1 MGDDGGSAELAQ
13 HTVKRYD
20 EELSELKERVLAMG
34 TLVQRAIRR
43 SMKSLNQDDVE
54 KARKVIMR
62 DKAINALE
70 VGIDEMTRTML
81 ARRQPAAGDLRM
93 IISTVKIVTDLE
105 RAGDLA
111 EHIAESVLQSQD
123 HPLTRLD
130 SLNRLAD
137 AVGLQFSAALDA
149 FERADAEAALAC
161 IEGDKRVNKLFKA
174 IQREIL
180 SYMIE
185 DPRQI
190 TSGLIAMN
198 IGRHLERIGDHAANV
213 SEMVIYM
220 ARGHDIRHVDRAE
233 AERIVHEG
241 E

>member
-1 MGDDGGSAELAQ
+1 VADKEGSAELAQ

-20 EELSELKERVLAMG
+20 EELNELKKRVLAMG
-34 TLVQRAIRR
+34 ALVERAIRR
-43 SMKSLNQDDVE
+43 SMKSLNQVDVE

-62 DKAINALE
+62 DQAINALE

-81 ARRQPAAGDLRM
+81 ALRQPAAGDLRM
-93 IISTVKIVTDLE
+93 IISIVKIVTDLE

-130 SLNRLAD
+130 SLNTLAD

-149 FERADAEAALAC
+149 FRRADAEAALAC
-161 IEGDKRVNKLFKA
+161 KEGDKRVNKLFKA

-198 IGRHLERIGDHAANV
+198 IGRYLERIGDHAANV
-213 SEMVIYM
+213 SEMVVYM
-220 ARGHDIRHVDRAE
+220 VRGHDIRHVKPAE
-233 AERIVHEG
+233 AERILHQG